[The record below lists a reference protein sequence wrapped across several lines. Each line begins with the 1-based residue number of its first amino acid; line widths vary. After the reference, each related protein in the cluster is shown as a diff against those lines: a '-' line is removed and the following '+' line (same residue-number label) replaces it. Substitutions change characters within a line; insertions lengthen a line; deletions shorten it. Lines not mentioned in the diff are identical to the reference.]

1 MSGNISKQTMTLI
14 NNASKIGAAA
24 QVHGPEAAK
33 RLSEQLGG
41 KHEAFD
47 AAALLT
53 QLDGQRWYIEA
64 VSQVLADAEQG
75 LIDEL
80 ADNLAIREELGESQA
95 LVRDNIVQAREL
107 SRGLYETSV
116 LAAMGFV
123 GEMPEDVSSLMTFG
137 GTVLSGLRSQNGKP
151 GRLGLVVELK
161 PLIDGLE
168 SSLARLKAA
177 HEAAAADVRED
188 QVARLKRDEAFVAL
202 RMVYRSAAL
211 LLEGYF
217 RQAGLSE
224 LADRLRP
231 TERRAQGLEES
242 GEI

>member
-14 NNASKIGAAA
+14 HNASKIGAAA
-24 QVHGPEAAK
+24 QVHGPEAAR

-41 KHEAFD
+41 KHDAFD
-47 AAALLT
+47 AAALLQ

-64 VSQVLADAEQG
+64 VSQVLRDAEQG

-80 ADNLAIREELGESQA
+80 ADNPGIREELGESLA
-95 LVRDNIVQAREL
+95 AVRGDIIQAREL
-107 SRGLYETSV
+107 SRGLYETPALV
-116 LAAMGFV
+116 AMGFV
-123 GEMPEDVSSLMTFG
+123 GEVPEDASALMVYG
-137 GTVLSGLRSQNGKP
+137 RTVLGGLRSQNGKP
-151 GRLGLVVELK
+151 GRLGLTVELK

-168 SSLARLKAA
+168 ASLARLKVA
-177 HEAAAADVRED
+177 HEVAVADVRED

-202 RMVYRSAAL
+202 RLVYRSAAL

-217 RQAGLSE
+217 RQAGLSD

-231 TERRAQGLEES
+231 TERRAQGLEEG